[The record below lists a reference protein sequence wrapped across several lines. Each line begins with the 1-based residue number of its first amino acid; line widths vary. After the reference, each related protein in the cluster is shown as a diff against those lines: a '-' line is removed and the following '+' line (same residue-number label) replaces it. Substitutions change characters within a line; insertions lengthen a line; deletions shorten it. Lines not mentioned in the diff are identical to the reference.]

1 MHVRPLAILMLIMP
15 TLVVADIKVTRDIVY
30 GQGATES
37 GPIDLEL
44 DLYTPSEGCQRG
56 CPTVIGMH
64 GGGFRGGSNK
74 QGVLVSQAETL
85 AANGYA
91 VALINYRLEGDQP
104 LRCWICE

>member
-64 GGGFRGGSNK
+64 GGGFLLGSQNT
-74 QGVLVSQAETL
+74 QIYATFPGMTTGRTPENDILCPGPVTL
-85 AANGYA
+85 AM
-91 VALINYRLEGDQP
+91 IEQ
-104 LRCWICE
+104 